1 MGKRCQVC
9 DGPVVNGRCKYCGMP
24 YRNDLELY
32 HLNEDRSEHYRHASA
47 KVRKAMAESEIPLP
61 DRNKTANKSSK
72 TSTVKK
78 TVPKA
83 KTEKVQTSVKKASAG
98 QNVGT
103 RTYTTN
109 RNPVQKRKEKKKSK
123 KGATVFWIIVVILL
137 SVAAQ
142 TEEYWDSIGY
152 RIESFINDEFGINP
166 GSVFSG
172 SDSDDGETETKDW
185 DNKVSKVAE
194 STENIQGTEPDT
206 YIFAGESYVVGE
218 NYIKTQEGI
227 YGLEDIEYEFLI
239 EPGEYKI
246 KSGWEEVA
254 LEIKYTTGK
263 KKTVKFDEAG
273 QQERM
278 ELHVGDEVTAVS
290 LDGQEN
296 YLALYKIQQCDE

>member
-1 MGKRCQVC
+1 M
-9 DGPVVNGRCKYCGMP
+9 
-24 YRNDLELY
+24 
-32 HLNEDRSEHYRHASA
+32 
-47 KVRKAMAESEIPLP
+47 
-61 DRNKTANKSSK
+61 NKSR
-72 TSTVKK
+72 
-78 TVPKA
+78 
-83 KTEKVQTSVKKASAG
+83 QC
-98 QNVGT
+98 
-103 RTYTTN
+103 
-109 RNPVQKRKEKKKSK
+109 
-123 KGATVFWIIVVILL
+123 
-137 SVAAQ
+137 
-142 TEEYWDSIGY
+142 
-152 RIESFINDEFGINP
+152 
-166 GSVFSG
+166 FSG

-194 STENIQGTEPDT
+194 STENIQDTEPDT

-246 KSGWEEVA
+246 NSGWEEVA

-296 YLALYKIQQCDE
+296 YLALYKIQQYDE

>member
-1 MGKRCQVC
+1 MSALVHIPRIEIPYRSGKR
-9 DGPVVNGRCKYCGMP
+9 
-24 YRNDLELY
+24 
-32 HLNEDRSEHYRHASA
+32 
-47 KVRKAMAESEIPLP
+47 RK
-61 DRNKTANKSSK
+61 
-72 TSTVKK
+72 
-78 TVPKA
+78 
-83 KTEKVQTSVKKASAG
+83 
-98 QNVGT
+98 
-103 RTYTTN
+103 
-109 RNPVQKRKEKKKSK
+109 
-123 KGATVFWIIVVILL
+123 ILL

-296 YLALYKIQQCDE
+296 YLALYKIQQYDE

>member
-1 MGKRCQVC
+1 
-9 DGPVVNGRCKYCGMP
+9 MP

-254 LEIKYTTGK
+254 LDHNNKP
-263 KKTVKFDEAG
+263 
-273 QQERM
+273 
-278 ELHVGDEVTAVS
+278 S
-290 LDGQEN
+290 
-296 YLALYKIQQCDE
+296 